1 MDATF
6 QLLLDKS
13 LKFQRTKGQSRVISP
28 KHKRSK
34 TSSVLKRGTIPVDQ
48 NTLRRKDSALLK
60 LTHRPK
66 EENKLEDFEKAKSR

>member
-34 TSSVLKRGTIPVDQ
+34 TSSVLKRGTTPVEQ

-60 LTHRPK
+60 LTHRPE
-66 EENKLEDFEKAKSR
+66 EENKLEDFQKAKSR

>member
-28 KHKRSK
+28 KHKHSK
-34 TSSVLKRGTIPVDQ
+34 TSSVLKRGTTPVEQ

>member
-34 TSSVLKRGTIPVDQ
+34 TSSVLKRGTTPVDQ

-66 EENKLEDFEKAKSR
+66 EENKLEDFQKAKSR